1 MVNRKKRSSKN
12 NLKTLTYI
20 AWGLGLVALV
30 LSVLVV
36 GYYLGYESAQNE
48 ITKKTK
54 LEIQKQQNLPK
65 KIDDAPKKNDTLSDG
80 SVNNR
85 LIEVL
90 KKDVN
95 ISNYKEEINSEK
107 VIKEEIN
114 GTKVKKDAAISV
126 NSKEEGGAAHE
137 YEDESIEIPPIP
149 VLKEVRK
156 HTGGRPKLAIIIDDV
171 STSSEV
177 NALNSLGIILTKS
190 FLPPRNGRADSAKL
204 ASHESQ
210 YMVHLPMEAQKF
222 SAEEPFTL
230 RVGDSQQDIS
240 HRIKELKE
248 LFPKVKYINNHTGS
262 KFTSNE
268 AAMNRLI
275 TALNENHIGFIDSR
289 TTGKSEAPK
298 VMKSFGLNYQGRDV
312 FLDHQMDKANIIS
325 QIKEAIRVAQKHG
338 TAIAIGHPHANT
350 ILALR
355 ESKNLFADVDLVTI
369 DKLY

>member
-1 MVNRKKRSSKN
+1 MVKRKKRVSKN
-12 NLKTLTYI
+12 DSKTLTYI
-20 AWGLGLVALV
+20 AWVLGLIALV
-30 LSVLVV
+30 LSALVV
-36 GYYLGYESAQNE
+36 GYYLGYEGAQNE
-48 ITKKTK
+48 IAKKPK
-54 LEIQKQQNLPK
+54 PERQKQQDLPK
-65 KIDDAPKKNDTLSDG
+65 ITDDSIKKNDALSD
-80 SVNNR
+80 STVNHR

-95 ISNYKEEINSEK
+95 LTNYKEEINSEK
-107 VIKEEIN
+107 IIKEEIN
-114 GTKVKKDAAISV
+114 STKVKKDVPISV
-126 NSKEEGGAAHE
+126 SSKEQGGAAHE

-149 VLKEVRK
+149 ALKEVK
-156 HTGGRPKLAIIIDDV
+156 KYTGGRPRLAIIIDDV
-171 STSSEV
+171 STPSEV

-190 FLPPRNGRADSAKL
+190 FLPPRNGRPDSAKL

-275 TALNENHIGFIDSR
+275 TALNENHINFIDSR
-289 TTGKSEAPK
+289 TTSKSEAPK
-298 VMKSFGLNYQGRDV
+298 VMRSFGLNYQGRDV
-312 FLDHQMDKANIIS
+312 FLDHQMDKQTIIL
-325 QIKEAIRVAQKHG
+325 QIREAIKVAKKNG
-338 TAIAIGHPHANT
+338 TAIAIGHPHPNT
-350 ILALR
+350 ILALH
-355 ESKNLFADVDLVTI
+355 ESKGLFADVDLVTI
-369 DKLY
+369 DKLN